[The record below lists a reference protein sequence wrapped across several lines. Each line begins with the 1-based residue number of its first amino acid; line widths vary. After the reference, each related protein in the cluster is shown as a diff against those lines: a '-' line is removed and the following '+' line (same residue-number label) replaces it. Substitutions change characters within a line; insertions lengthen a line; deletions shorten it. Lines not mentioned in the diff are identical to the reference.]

1 MTAPLITLTTDFG
14 VSDHFV
20 GAMKGV
26 IASIEPEARVHD
38 ITHHVN
44 SFDPFDGALTVANF
58 YRYWPAR
65 TIHVV
70 VVDPGVGGAR
80 RPMLVSAGAHYFIAP
95 DNGVLS
101 LVFER
106 EPEIRAWHIT
116 SERYFMKPVSRTFH
130 GRDIFAPSAAWL
142 ARGSQPESFG
152 PEIQDYERFS
162 LPKVEFAPSS
172 ISGAILRTD
181 HFGNLLT
188 NLRPDQA
195 PQLVP
200 GSRFRLRVGSAEVTR
215 LITTF
220 GEGAPGEPCLLVGS
234 SGFFEIC
241 VKQSSAAKVTA
252 AGAGAPFTI
261 DFGE

>member
-26 IASIEPEARVHD
+26 IASIEPEARVYD
-38 ITHHVN
+38 ITHQVS
-44 SFDPFDGALTVANF
+44 SFDLLDGAITVANF

-70 VVDPGVGGAR
+70 VVDPGVGSTR
-80 RPMLVSAGAHYFIAP
+80 RPLLVSAGAHYFIAP

-106 EPEIRAWHIT
+106 EEQVHARHIT
-116 SERYFMKPVSRTFH
+116 AEHYFVHPVSRTFH

-142 ARGSQPESFG
+142 ARGGNPESFG
-152 PEIQDYERFS
+152 PEIDDYERIS
-162 LPKVEFAPSS
+162 LPKPSVAA
-172 ISGAILRTD
+172 GAIDGVIVRAD

-188 NLRPDQA
+188 NLLPSEV
-195 PQLVP
+195 PGLVP
-200 GSRFRLRVGSAEVTR
+200 GARFRLKIGSVEITR
-215 LITTF
+215 LVTTF
-220 GEGAPGEPCLLVGS
+220 GEGAPSEPCLLVGS
-234 SGFFEIC
+234 SGYFEIC
-241 VKQSSAAKVTA
+241 VNQSSAAQATA
-252 AGAGAPFTI
+252 AGAGTPFHI
-261 DFGE
+261 ELAV